1 MATGKTKL
9 VLILALLLS
18 AFGFQSIQA
27 SAADAPSQGQDT
39 DSSITKQAEQ
49 VASRGDDLQSETGF
63 SNRQPLTS
71 GGREL
76 FYKMLM
82 SVSLVIVFGIVAVYV
97 SRKLLPRI
105 ANLPGKKIRV
115 IETAYIA
122 PRKGLHLIQIGDKR
136 LLIASTN
143 DTITM
148 LADVTDSGV
157 DFQSQLEARS
167 KTSEW

>member
-1 MATGKTKL
+1 
-9 VLILALLLS
+9 
-18 AFGFQSIQA
+18 
-27 SAADAPSQGQDT
+27 
-39 DSSITKQAEQ
+39 
-49 VASRGDDLQSETGF
+49 
-63 SNRQPLTS
+63 
-71 GGREL
+71 
-76 FYKMLM
+76 M
-82 SVSLVIVFGIVAVYV
+82 SVLLVIVFGIVAVYV